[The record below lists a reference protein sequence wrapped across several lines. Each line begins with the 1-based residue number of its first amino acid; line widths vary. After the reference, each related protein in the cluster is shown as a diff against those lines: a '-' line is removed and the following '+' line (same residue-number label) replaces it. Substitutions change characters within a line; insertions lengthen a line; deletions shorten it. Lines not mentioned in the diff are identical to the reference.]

1 MKHINNIT
9 LLRIILLFLVLH
21 VLCPSPAAA
30 RLIYRTSSSIVIDAE
45 SNRVI
50 YEDNADALAYPAS
63 LTKTMTLLLLF
74 DELRSGRW
82 QPNTLLNVSANAARK
97 PKTRLGLRAGDQI
110 SVDLAI
116 RSIVVLSANDAAV
129 AVGENI
135 AGSEGAFAARMN
147 KRAKEIGMNQTRFTN
162 ASGLPDKSQITTA
175 RDIATLGLYILNN
188 YPQYYHYFSL
198 DKFLFRNAT
207 IRTHNRLIE
216 HFEGAD
222 GFKTGYIARS
232 GYNLLTSA
240 ERNGK
245 RVVAVVLGG
254 GTASDRDGIMSF
266 LLDRYIPYADTY
278 TKSFDLGAFK
288 VANATPQESLKD
300 AYKRF
305 VRPVETAQQ
314 AKLRMQKEAAR
325 QRAMAEA
332 KKRAEL
338 HSQLLV
344 AGKKPSSTPDVKQL
358 QTSLNTVPNNN
369 LSNNSSVKNKKATR
383 SVKIASN
390 KKTKRSASRRKNS
403 TRTLSKVNQPSTK
416 DIAFIQR
423 ANARDINKVAN

>member
-9 LLRIILLFLVLH
+9 LLGITLLFLVLH
-21 VLCPSPAAA
+21 VSYPSPAAA
-30 RLIYRTSSSIVIDAE
+30 RLIYRTSSSIVVDAE

-74 DELRSGRW
+74 DELRSERW
-82 QPNTLLNVSANAARK
+82 QPNSLLNVSANAARK

-147 KRAKEIGMNQTRFTN
+147 KRAKEIGMNQTRFAN
-162 ASGLPDKSQITTA
+162 SSGLPDKSQITTA

-198 DKFLFRNAT
+198 DKFLFRNVT

-288 VANATPQESLKD
+288 VANATPQGSLKD

-305 VRPVETAQQ
+305 VRPVETAQE
-314 AKLRMQKEAAR
+314 AKLRMRKAAIQ

-338 HSQLLV
+338 HSQLLI
-344 AGKKPSSTPDVKQL
+344 AGKKPSSPPAVEQIRTA
-358 QTSLNTVPNNN
+358 LNSDA
-369 LSNNSSVKNKKATR
+369 SNGSIKNKKAAR

-390 KKTKRSASRRKNS
+390 KKIKKSAGRRKDPA
-403 TRTLSKVNQPSTK
+403 RRLSKANQSSTK

-423 ANARDINKVAN
+423 ANARDINKLEN